1 VVVDHVVTE
10 ISQASEI
17 KTMERWLKARGVEP
31 PDAEDHR
38 KHHGP
43 GGGLMRLASSGI
55 SSLAL
60 RLRTS
65 RVITS
70 ACAWWWIMPSMKST
84 SAFVCGVLPSFEAS
98 CSERLRDGSPGAP
111 ACTMLGSPAGFSAA
125 TLRGNELDDVQ
136 DAVRDLAHE
145 VLRGKH

>member
-17 KTMERWLKARGVEP
+17 KTMERWLRARGVEP

-70 ACAWWWIMPSMKST
+70 ACAWWWIMPSMKCT
-84 SAFVCGVLPSFEAS
+84 SAFVWGGLAE
-98 CSERLRDGSPGAP
+98 
-111 ACTMLGSPAGFSAA
+111 
-125 TLRGNELDDVQ
+125 LRGLLLGEAGGRLAGGAGLHDVGLAGGFLRGDAQGDELDDVQ